1 MRLLLVEDDIQ
12 LANGMASRLA
22 THGFVIDHAASGEA
36 ALEQHDPDNI
46 AALIV
51 DVGLPG
57 MSGVDLVKH
66 WRDLGRSTPILML
79 TARGGWQ
86 EKVSGLDAGADDY
99 VVKPVRSE
107 EVVARLRAL
116 LRRAAGH
123 LSSRLAAGDITLDP
137 AQRTAWKGDE
147 QLDLTSTEYRLLRL
161 FLLMP
166 DKTHTPA
173 AILDHLY
180 PADKERG
187 LNAVEVHVG
196 RLRRKIGHDRIKTI
210 RGLGYRMI
218 H

>member
-12 LANGMASRLA
+12 LAQGIASRLA
-22 THGFVIDHAASGEA
+22 AHGFVIDHAATGEE

-57 MSGVDLVKH
+57 MSGIDLVRR
-66 WRDLGRSTPILML
+66 WRELGRSTPILML

-137 AQRTAWKGDE
+137 AQRTAWKGE
-147 QLDLTSTEYRLLRL
+147 EKLDLTSTEYRLLRL

-166 DKTHTPA
+166 DKTHMPA

-196 RLRRKIGHDRIKTI
+196 RLRRKIGHERIKTI

-218 H
+218 N